1 MIHFCDIC
9 VAYFSQRIYRKW
21 TMDKTITNPFIIS
34 GYISPE
40 YFCDR
45 EQETNDLLEALENG
59 RDVTLTSPRRMGKT
73 GLILHTFHLLKKRHP
88 KTVTIYIDLFSTESL
103 SDFTRLF
110 AAEVLTKLDS
120 NPMKVFK
127 QAASVIKGIRPNIT
141 IDGVTGNA
149 KVGIDLVQGQEEHTL
164 SQVFEYLKNSGK
176 ECLIAFDEFQQIAQY
191 PQKNVEALLRT
202 YIHNNH
208 NAHFIFSGS
217 QAHLLNE
224 MFLSPKRP
232 FYQSTSNKSIGKI
245 NEDLYYKFAAR
256 FFSLQ
261 GRALPEDVFDAIYN
275 QFDGHTWYIQKMMN
289 QLYGDKS
296 GDISEDVSLE
306 ALNDIL
312 NENEYYYQMLLRSYT
327 RGQANLLKAVASEGT
342 VKEITAGSF
351 ISKYGLTATSSVK
364 SALKRLLEDEVLY
377 YSTDGYMIYDRFFGQ
392 WLNRTF
398 KK

>member
-1 MIHFCDIC
+1 MN
-9 VAYFSQRIYRKW
+9 
-21 TMDKTITNPFIIS
+21 KTITNPFIIS
-34 GYISPE
+34 GYLSPE

-45 EQETNDLLEALENG
+45 EQETKDLMEALENG
-59 RDVTLTSPRRMGKT
+59 QNVTLTSPRRMGKT

-120 NPMKVFK
+120 NPMKVLK

-141 IDGVTGNA
+141 IDGVTGKA
-149 KVGIDLVQGQEEHTL
+149 TVGIDLVQGQEEHTL

-202 YIHNNH
+202 YIQNIH

-217 QAHLLNE
+217 QAHLLDE

-245 NEDLYYKFAAR
+245 DKELYYNFAAR

-261 GRALPEDVFDAIYN
+261 GRALPEDVFEAIYN

-289 QLYGDKS
+289 QLYGNTS
-296 GDISEDVSLE
+296 GDISESVSSE
-306 ALNDIL
+306 ALNEIL
-312 NENEYYYQMLLRSYT
+312 DENEYYYQMLLRTYT
-327 RGQANLLKAVASEGT
+327 KGQANLLKAVASEGS
-342 VKEITAGSF
+342 VKEITAGAF
-351 ISKYGLTATSSVK
+351 ISKYGLIATSSVK
-364 SALKRLLEDEVLY
+364 SASKRLLEDEVLY
-377 YSTDGYMIYDRFFGQ
+377 FSADGYMIYDRFFGQ